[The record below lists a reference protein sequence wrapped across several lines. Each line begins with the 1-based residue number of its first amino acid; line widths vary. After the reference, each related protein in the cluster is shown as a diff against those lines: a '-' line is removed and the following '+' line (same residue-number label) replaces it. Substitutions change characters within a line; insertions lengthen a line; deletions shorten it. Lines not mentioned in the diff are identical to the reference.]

1 MQTKKKRRG
10 NQVKNYIN
18 GFKNGDLS
26 VRLSYFIMGSAN
38 LMNHQI
44 IKGLLFLAIEAVFVL
59 YMIFN
64 GAAALGGLVTLGVQS
79 QGWVM
84 DENLGIK
91 VQVQGDNSML
101 FMIYGLATVIIIA
114 LFIAAY
120 FVNIKSARNI
130 QMLKAS
136 DKKIPSFTEDIHSL
150 LDSRFHIS
158 LLGLPTIAV
167 LIFTILPLMYMI
179 LLAFTSYDHN
189 HLPPKNL
196 FGWVGFSNF
205 GSMLGGNIAGTFFP
219 LLVWT
224 LIWALLA
231 TVTNFLGGVILALL
245 INKKG
250 IRLKKFFRTIFVTT
264 IAVPQFV
271 SLLIMRNMLHA
282 SGPLN
287 TLLQNIGLIDQP
299 IPFLTDPLVAKFSVI
314 MVNMWVGIPFTLIV
328 VTSILTNLPEDQV
341 EAARMDGANTFQIFR
356 KITLPQIFFVMT
368 PSLIQQF
375 VGNINSFNV
384 IYLLTGGA
392 PLNSNFYAAGDTDL
406 LVTWLYKLTVEKAD
420 YNLAS
425 TIGIITFVICAVF
438 SLITYTRSA
447 AYSKEDMYQ

>member
-1 MQTKKKRRG
+1 MQTKKKKRVNPFR
-10 NQVKNYIN
+10 NFVN

-44 IKGLLFLAIEAVFVL
+44 VKGLLFLAIEAVFIL
-59 YMIFN
+59 YMIFY
-64 GAAALGGLVTLGVQS
+64 GAASLGGLVTLGVQA

-101 FMIYGLATVIIIA
+101 FMIYGLATIIIIA

-120 FVNIKSARNI
+120 VVNIKSACNLHV
-130 QMLKAS
+130 LKGGN
-136 DKKIPSFTEDIHSL
+136 KKIPSLKEDIHSL
-150 LDSRFHIS
+150 LDSRFHVT

-167 LIFTILPLMYMI
+167 LVFTILPLLYMI

-224 LIWALLA
+224 LIWALVA

-299 IPFLTDPLVAKFSVI
+299 IPFLSDQYF
-314 MVNMWVGIPFTLIV
+314 NQFT
-328 VTSILTNLPEDQV
+328 
-341 EAARMDGANTFQIFR
+341 
-356 KITLPQIFFVMT
+356 
-368 PSLIQQF
+368 
-375 VGNINSFNV
+375 
-384 IYLLTGGA
+384 
-392 PLNSNFYAAGDTDL
+392 
-406 LVTWLYKLTVEKAD
+406 
-420 YNLAS
+420 
-425 TIGIITFVICAVF
+425 
-438 SLITYTRSA
+438 
-447 AYSKEDMYQ
+447 